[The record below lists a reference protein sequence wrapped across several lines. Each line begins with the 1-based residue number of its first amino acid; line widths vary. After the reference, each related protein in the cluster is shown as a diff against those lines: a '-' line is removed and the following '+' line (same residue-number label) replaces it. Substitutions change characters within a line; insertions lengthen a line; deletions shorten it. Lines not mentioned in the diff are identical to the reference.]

1 MMGSRKDKLLKFWNQ
16 NRMVFIA
23 LLIVAVLFYPIG
35 LIPELGHY
43 LVGLSAG
50 SSCQF
55 FWGLAIRCIPAPQPI
70 LLYFALGGI
79 FGMIASSLLV
89 LAKTVRNNKGIFIGV
104 TTTIFDH
111 SLKAIFET
119 YAHGTYLN
127 NTIFGMLMGILPLLY
142 LLFMWQF
149 FTQRAKKKIPKN

>member
-1 MMGSRKDKLLKFWNQ
+1 MDNRKDKLLKEWNQ
-16 NRMVFIA
+16 NRMFYTALFI
-23 LLIVAVLFYPIG
+23 VGVLFYPIG
-35 LIPELGHY
+35 LIHELGHY

-55 FWGLAIRCIPAPQPI
+55 FWWLAIQCIPAPQPV

-89 LAKTVRNNKGIFIGV
+89 LSKIVRNNKGIFIGV

-111 SLKAIFET
+111 FLKATFET
-119 YAHGTYLN
+119 YAHGAYLN
-127 NTIFGMLMGILPLLY
+127 NPIFGMLMGILAF
-142 LLFMWQF
+142 LFLFIMCRF